1 MDIKKVLIGEE
12 MPDKNDPRY
21 KEQYEREVAAGQ
33 KFAEKT
39 KLTYLFAR
47 IQEWANDNR
56 KAFLI
61 IVFGLTIS
69 LFAWNIINMVRYYNA
84 SQQQKPKTAVERAEK
99 ALQEQRK
106 QHKAQ

>member
-21 KEQYEREVAAGQ
+21 REQYEREVEAGR

-39 KLTYLFAR
+39 RLTYLFAR
-47 IQEWANDNR
+47 IQAWANDNR
-56 KAFLI
+56 KAFLV
-61 IVFGLTIS
+61 IVFGLVIS
-69 LFAWNIINMVRYYNA
+69 LFALNVINMVRYYNSGKEHKA
-84 SQQQKPKTAVERAEK
+84 QTAVERAEK
-99 ALQEQRK
+99 AFQEQRN